1 MNVAHCVPHIFL
13 ADAFIP
19 NPKSLKI
26 PSEIKD
32 KCFPAG

>member
-13 ADAFIP
+13 DAFIP

-32 KCFPAG
+32 KYFPAG